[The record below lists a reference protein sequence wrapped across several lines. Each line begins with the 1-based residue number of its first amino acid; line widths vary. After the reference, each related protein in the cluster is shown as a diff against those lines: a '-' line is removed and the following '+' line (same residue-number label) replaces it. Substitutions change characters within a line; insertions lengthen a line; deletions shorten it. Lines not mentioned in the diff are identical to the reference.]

1 MERLENENTIGTQG
15 ELPKKRTGKKVWSVL
30 FDIFTVLVVLF
41 VIFLMILMLQMKG
54 LTTNG
59 ISLGGYRMFLVQTP
73 SMTPIYPAGSVVIT
87 KTVPPDE
94 LNVGDAIS
102 FRVEYSDAVV
112 THRIQKIEKTS
123 AGYYEFTTK
132 GDANEV
138 NDSSKVESSN
148 VLGVVIF
155 GIPNVGSLLNWL
167 RSIWGLILLV
177 ILPAGLVIIGESI
190 RLTGMVK
197 EEKQKKKD
205 RENEKRAEAADAGE
219 DTGQEADAANTVG
232 SFSQEGDAD
241 KPDSDSDQEYTV
253 REIDVSSDLKSAA
266 FSLEN
271 GLESSGSC
279 EVVSTLSEEKP
290 IKS

>member
-1 MERLENENTIGTQG
+1 MEQLENEKTIGTHG
-15 ELPKKRTGKKVWSVL
+15 DLTKKRTGKKVWSVI

-59 ISLGGYRMFLVQTP
+59 ISLGGYRMFLVQTM
-73 SMTPIYPAGSVVIT
+73 SMTPMYPSGSVVIT
-87 KTVPPDE
+87 KAVPPDE
-94 LNVGDAIS
+94 LNIGDAIS
-102 FRVEYSDAVV
+102 FRVGYSNAVV
-112 THRIQKIEKTS
+112 THRIVEIEKNF
-123 AGYYEFTTK
+123 ANFYEFTTK

-138 NDSSKVESSN
+138 NDSSKVESSD

-205 RENEKRAEAADAGE
+205 RENEQREDAQDAGE
-219 DTGQEADAANTVG
+219 DTGQEVDAVNTNG
-232 SFSQEGDAD
+232 DFSQEGDTD
-241 KPDSDSDQEYTV
+241 KPDRDSDQGYAL
-253 REIDVSSDLKSAA
+253 REIDASSDLESAA
-266 FSLEN
+266 ISLEN
-271 GLESSGSC
+271 GLESPGSY
-279 EVVSTLSEEKP
+279 EVVSPLSEDKP
-290 IKS
+290 INS